1 MADHAP
7 ARYLTGPLGKQERPK
22 IIELRQLTL
31 VREGQTILRDIT
43 LDIFEGE
50 SVAVLGEPGS
60 GKSALFACMQGQI
73 RPTEGEVRVLGVSL
87 PPLLPEIRR
96 QMGAMPEQL
105 DLKTPE
111 TLARSLQ
118 RFAAYY
124 HVRLNSQQ
132 VKAYCG
138 HYRLAPA
145 AFVASLTGLQVR
157 IFALALALVHDP
169 RLVLLDDPLAGFSE
183 AEQAIFWTYLQ
194 EIRREGRTLLC
205 TFTPPL
211 AKKYLSEYDLIMRLE
226 EGCVLRE
233 QK

>member
-1 MADHAP
+1 MADYAP
-7 ARYLTGPLGKQERPK
+7 ARYLTGPPGEQERPK
-22 IIELRQLTL
+22 VVELRQLTL
-31 VREGQTILRDIT
+31 VREGHTILRDVT

-50 SVAVLGEPGS
+50 FAAVLGEPGS
-60 GKSALFACMQGQI
+60 GKSTLLACMQGLVQ
-73 RPTEGEVRVLGVSL
+73 PTEGEVRVLGTSL

-96 QMGAMPEQL
+96 QMGIMPGQL

-124 HVRLNSQQ
+124 GVRLNSQQ
-132 VKAYCG
+132 VEAYCA

-145 AFVASLTGLQVR
+145 ASVTALTCLEAR

-169 RLVLLDDPLAGFSE
+169 RLVLLDDPLTGLSE
-183 AEQAIFWTYLQ
+183 LEQSIFWMYIR

-211 AKKYLSEYDLIMRLE
+211 AKKHLSKYDLVIRLE
-226 EGCVLRE
+226 QGSVLRK
-233 QK
+233 QV

>member
-7 ARYLTGPLGKQERPK
+7 ARYFTGPPGQQERPK
-22 IIELRQLTL
+22 VVELRQLTL
-31 VREGQTILRDIT
+31 VREGHTILRDVT

-50 SVAVLGEPGS
+50 SVAVLGEAGS
-60 GKSALFACMQGQI
+60 GKSALLACMQGQVQ
-73 RPTEGEVRVLGVSL
+73 PTEGEVRVLGASL
-87 PPLLPEIRR
+87 PPLLPAIRR
-96 QMGAMPEQL
+96 QMGTMPEQL

-124 HVRLNSQQ
+124 DVQLTGRQ
-132 VKAYCG
+132 VKAYCA

-145 AFVASLTGLQVR
+145 ASVATLTGLEAR

-169 RLVLLDDPLAGFSE
+169 RLVLLDDPLAGLSA
-183 AEQAIFWTYLQ
+183 AEQPIFWTYLQ

-205 TFTPPL
+205 TCTPPL

-226 EGCVLRE
+226 QGCVLRE
-233 QK
+233 QR